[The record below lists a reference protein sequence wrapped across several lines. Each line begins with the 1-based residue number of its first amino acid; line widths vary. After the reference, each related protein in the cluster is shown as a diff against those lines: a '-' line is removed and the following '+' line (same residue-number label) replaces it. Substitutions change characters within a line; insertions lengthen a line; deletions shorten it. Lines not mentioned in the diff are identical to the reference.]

1 MKLRSDFVTN
11 SSSSSFI
18 VGFKHYSED
27 TDDKYS
33 KFFSKVISMI
43 LDSEGSCFETSPAKI
58 YNNLHE
64 LRKGFYKDY
73 KNCCGNEHDS
83 LDDMLANNEWMKKEY
98 DACVETLEKGYSVA
112 IKYVDYSDETLEDMI
127 RELPC
132 ITDDFILVKT
142 EY

>member
-1 MKLRSDFVTN
+1 MKIRSDFVTN

-18 VGFKHYSED
+18 IGFKSYSD
-27 TDDKYS
+27 DSDDKY
-33 KFFSKVISMI
+33 KHFFNRVINLI
-43 LDSEGSCFETSPAKI
+43 LETEGDYFETSPAKI

-64 LRKGFYKDY
+64 LRKGFYTD
-73 KNCCGNEHDS
+73 NRSFDEHAS
-83 LDDMLANNEWMKKEY
+83 LDDILAQNVWLKKEY

-112 IKYVDYSDETLEDMI
+112 IKSIDYSDDAIEDII
-127 RELPC
+127 RGLPN

>member
-1 MKLRSDFVTN
+1 MKVRGDFVTN

-18 VGFKHYSED
+18 VGFKCYSD
-27 TDDKYS
+27 STDDKYS
-33 KFFSKVISMI
+33 KFFSKVINMI
-43 LDSEGSCFETSPAKI
+43 LESEGNCYETSPAKI

-73 KNCCGNEHDS
+73 KNWSSNEHDS
-83 LDDMLANNEWMKKEY
+83 LDEMLTNNEWMKKEY

-112 IKYVDYSDETLEDMI
+112 IKSIDYSDDVLEDMI

>member
-18 VGFKHYSED
+18 IGFKHYSED
-27 TDDKYS
+27 TDDKYG

-43 LDSEGSCFETSPAKI
+43 LDSEGNCYETSPAKV

-73 KNCCGNEHDS
+73 KNWSNNEHDS

-112 IKYVDYSDETLEDMI
+112 IKYIDFSDDALEDMI

-132 ITDDFILVKT
+132 ITDDFILVKA